1 MMMIRETFPIMRVNI
16 LATKKKTSKIEK
28 YREKAKESEL
38 PNQRNS
44 QTFNQEKKSH
54 DFLDQNNQPT
64 NKELSPKL
72 VSVFL
77 NFGVTTSLIL

>member
-16 LATKKKTSKIEK
+16 SHQKKKQAKIEK
-28 YREKAKESEL
+28 YREKAKRVNCQIKEIHKHSIKK
-38 PNQRNS
+38 
-44 QTFNQEKKSH
+44 KKSH